1 MSLARSHSTRATIP
15 LSGSQRTAGHRREES
30 ADDRILRHLLQY
42 SPLIPP
48 ATRQQLL
55 AIPQTEPRE
64 TLLAALNNAFIH
76 FPLSQFPH
84 LLTGAITFPVPVFTV
99 YGLIEDVRILEK
111 FRTGEYQVHNLTV
124 IDEAC
129 SRLVETS
136 GVKLRLFG
144 LGGALAL
151 HKMCKSRSVV

>member
-1 MSLARSHSTRATIP
+1 MYC
-15 LSGSQRTAGHRREES
+15 
-30 ADDRILRHLLQY
+30 ADGRILRHLLQY

-64 TLLAALNNAFIH
+64 TLLTALNNAFIH

-99 YGLIEDVRILEK
+99 YGLIEDVRILER
-111 FRTGEYQVHNLTV
+111 FRTGEYQVQNLTV

-129 SRLVETS
+129 SRLIETS

-151 HKMCKSRSVV
+151 HKMCEWTHAYRFRADGSRSWYVFAWYDSTSDVR